1 MEVNF
6 MRRKSHSSFSSFSD
20 SRVKKEHAVD
30 MSLTSQFQCSLITR
44 RSCNRE
50 VSNKQHWL
58 EATRKRGGGY
68 LGKRDDLS
76 GGAAATV
83 RAVRGREL
91 HRSGVFGFLALL
103 LRGVALACEE
113 QID

>member
-50 VSNKQHWL
+50 VSNTGL

-76 GGAAATV
+76 GGAAATM